1 MVMKETFSPKEFG
14 KLIGRTTGT
23 LQRWDRK
30 GILKAKRTPTN
41 RRFYTYEDYLQVSGR
56 QPKERLIATYCR
68 VSSAGQKGDLES
80 QRQAVEQFCIASGR
94 SVDLRLEDV
103 GSGLNYERKRFVDLM
118 ERVEAGE
125 IREIVVAHKDRLVR
139 FGFEWFEAF
148 CQRHGTEIVVMN
160 AESLSPEA
168 EMVKDLLSIVHCFSS
183 RLYGLR
189 RYRKNIV
196 EMVGV
201 SEEAPSP

>member
-1 MVMKETFSPKEFG
+1 MLMKETYSPREFG
-14 KLIGRTTGT
+14 RLIGRKTGT
-23 LQRWDRK
+23 LQRWDRE

-41 RRFYTYEDYLQVSGR
+41 RRYYTYEDYLQVTGR
-56 QPKERLIATYCR
+56 RPERRLTATYCR
-68 VSSAGQKGDLES
+68 VSSAGQKDDLES

-103 GSGLNYERKRFVDLM
+103 GSGLNYERKRFVELM

-125 IREIVVAHKDRLVR
+125 IKEIVVAHEDRLVR

-148 CQRHGTEIVVMN
+148 CRRHGTEIVVMK
-160 AESLSPEA
+160 AESLSPEE

-189 RYRKNIV
+189 RYKKSIGAMIRGDEV
-196 EMVGV
+196 R
-201 SEEAPSP
+201 SP

>member
-1 MVMKETFSPKEFG
+1 MVMKDTFSPKGFG

-23 LQRWDRK
+23 LQRWNRK
-30 GILKAKRTPTN
+30 GILTAKRTPTN
-41 RRFYTYEDYLQVSGR
+41 RRYYTYEDDLRANGR
-56 QPKERLIATYCR
+56 RPKERLTVTYCR

-94 SVDLRLEDV
+94 SVDLRLEDG
-103 GSGLNYERKRFVDLM
+103 GSGLNYERKRFVDIM

-125 IREIVVAHKDRLVR
+125 IKEIIVAPKDRLVR

-148 CQRHGTEIVVMN
+148 CKRHGAEIAVMN
-160 AESLSPEA
+160 AESLSPEE
-168 EMVKDLLSIVHCFSS
+168 EMAKDLLSIVHCFSS

-189 RYRKNIV
+189 RYRKSIDAMIRG
-196 EMVGV
+196 EK
-201 SEEAPSP
+201 APSP

>member
-1 MVMKETFSPKEFG
+1 MGMKDPFSPKDFG
-14 KLIGRTTGT
+14 QLIGRTTGT

-41 RRFYTYEDYLQVSGR
+41 RRYYTYEDYLRVSGR
-56 QPKERLIATYCR
+56 QPKERLTATYCR
-68 VSSAGQKGDLES
+68 VSSAGQKGDLAS

-94 SVDLRLEDV
+94 SVALRMEDI
-103 GSGLNYERKRFVDLM
+103 GSGLNYERRRFVELM
-118 ERVEAGE
+118 ERVETGE
-125 IREIVVAHKDRLVR
+125 IKEIIVAHKDRLVR

-148 CQRHGTEIVVMN
+148 CRRHGTEIVVMN

-168 EMVKDLLSIVHCFSS
+168 EMVKDLLSIVHGFSS

-189 RYRKNIV
+189 RYQKTIA
-196 EMVGV
+196 EMAGA
-201 SEEAPSP
+201 SQEAPSP